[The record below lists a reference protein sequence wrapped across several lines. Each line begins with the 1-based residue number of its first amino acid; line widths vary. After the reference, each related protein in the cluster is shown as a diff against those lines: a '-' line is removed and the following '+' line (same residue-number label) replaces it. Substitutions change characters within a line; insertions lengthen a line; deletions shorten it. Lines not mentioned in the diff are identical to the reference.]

1 MNKFLAHIIIGLL
14 IAFARSNRCEVE
26 LESRNDHHEIRV
38 THNTH
43 LKTLLLRWAVA
54 NRSQVWLRKSEH
66 TNPLPSCSSLSAVFA
81 RQSIP
86 SQFYWSLSQ
95 AVMRL
100 GSTTTNRTCSNHPF
114 MLTQRMGRDLT
125 IDCFFRG
132 IGDSVITFM
141 GESHMS
147 DRCVESVNVE
157 ALDAVCWTLSRF
169 SGSLMSA
176 SYRESDSNGSTTDT
190 MAILRES
197 LSSLRRV
204 VSPSSTEE
212 DSETEW

>member
-1 MNKFLAHIIIGLL
+1 
-14 IAFARSNRCEVE
+14 
-26 LESRNDHHEIRV
+26 
-38 THNTH
+38 
-43 LKTLLLRWAVA
+43 LKTLLLRWALA

-81 RQSIP
+81 RQSMP
-86 SQFYWSLSQ
+86 TQFNWSLSQ
-95 AVMRL
+95 AVVRL
-100 GSTTTNRTCSNHPF
+100 GSKTTNGSCPNHPF

-141 GESHMS
+141 GENHMS

-169 SGSLMSA
+169 SGSLISA
-176 SYRESDSNGSTTDT
+176 SYKESESNDSTTDT

-212 DSETEW
+212 DSEPEW